1 MKILILGG
9 AGAQAAYAIEKI
21 LKDGAFDEVVL
32 ADYDEERAKAKAASL
47 EDDRVSAVHC
57 DVLDKEPLIELMN
70 QADVVANCTGPY
82 YKLLPP
88 TIDAFMESDCK
99 KYVDFCDDIAAF
111 EEVMTDEAKQEAI
124 DKGKSIII
132 GLGGSPGL
140 IPVEIMYA
148 DSLMDT
154 TDTVKLH
161 MIMDELEEGG
171 PAVWDHMLENFNGTV
186 HVWKDGRLQEEN
198 GLEVVERFEYDEHTF
213 GDIGEIAV
221 YSLGHPEVYTLP
233 KALPDL
239 DEISIK
245 ISMYPIK
252 VMDMVVD
259 FNRIGLLETDP
270 IRVGDVEVAPRSVL
284 LALME
289 NLYEKAE
296 ENGGFLAP
304 EYREEEDRMS
314 GTSITVYGS
323 KDGQKAVYRSSFSS
337 LMGPATGFPLAIGAR
352 LLAEDK
358 VKAGMM
364 IPEEAIEDP
373 EAFVEEAFASM
384 PELGYNLTR
393 QSAIEYQ
400 LASE

>member
-213 GDIGEIAV
+213 GDIGEIDV

-252 VMDMVVD
+252 G
-259 FNRIGLLETDP
+259 IG
-270 IRVGDVEVAPRSVL
+270 RAHV
-284 LALME
+284 
-289 NLYEKAE
+289 
-296 ENGGFLAP
+296 
-304 EYREEEDRMS
+304 
-314 GTSITVYGS
+314 
-323 KDGQKAVYRSSFSS
+323 
-337 LMGPATGFPLAIGAR
+337 
-352 LLAEDK
+352 
-358 VKAGMM
+358 
-364 IPEEAIEDP
+364 
-373 EAFVEEAFASM
+373 
-384 PELGYNLTR
+384 
-393 QSAIEYQ
+393 
-400 LASE
+400 